1 MQMDKEWNLS
11 FKWIKIVLILD
22 INMDNTT
29 KIVIYFLHVLFL
41 RKQ

>member
-22 INMDNTT
+22 TNMGNTT
-29 KIVIYFLHVLFL
+29 KLLFTFYMSFF
-41 RKQ
+41 

>member
-22 INMDNTT
+22 TNMGNAT
-29 KIVIYFLHVLFL
+29 KLLFTFYMSFF
-41 RKQ
+41 

>member
-22 INMDNTT
+22 TNMDNAT
-29 KIVIYFLHVLFL
+29 KIAIYFLHVFFL